1 MRLGSLIRIGKR
13 QPVIGVPRLYPSHA
27 TGHWISMRKMMS
39 HGPELDWTN
48 QTLILANKSALDGV
62 LVPVR
67 IILSNLDRNFQAVKN
82 LTT

>member
-1 MRLGSLIRIGKR
+1 
-13 QPVIGVPRLYPSHA
+13 
-27 TGHWISMRKMMS
+27 MRKMMS